1 MNTRW
6 SWSALG
12 YLKDTSSVFRG
23 NGLPDESRWKE
34 PRKGRGKHKAVD
46 HDDAMVCLTCKRT
59 TCAGEAACFRERKK
73 RMENGG
79 P

>member
-34 PRKGRGKHKAVD
+34 PMKGRGKHKPVD
-46 HDDAMVCLTCKRT
+46 HDDARVCLTCKLKS
-59 TCAGEAACFRERKK
+59 CSGEAECFRARKK
-73 RMENGG
+73 RMEGG
-79 P
+79 G